1 MSLTVLQPA
10 APPPA
15 RGTRE
20 ERTAALEARYG
31 LLDARDLVADLIAS
45 EFGRRIALV
54 SSFGTGS
61 AVLLHMLAQADPAA
75 PVLFVDTGKHFGETR
90 RYRDELVARLG
101 LADVRVI
108 EPDPAAVDADDPQGI
123 LWSQEPDRC
132 CFVRKVAPLKRALA
146 GFDA

>member
-1 MSLTVLQPA
+1 
-10 APPPA
+10 
-15 RGTRE
+15 
-20 ERTAALEARYG
+20 
-31 LLDARDLVADLIAS
+31 
-45 EFGRRIALV
+45 
-54 SSFGTGS
+54 
-61 AVLLHMLAQADPAA
+61 
-75 PVLFVDTGKHFGETR
+75 VLFVDTGKHFGETR